1 VVTNLNSC
9 NFIKIFDPKKAKELS
24 NMGFKYTLD
33 RMNNQIVY
41 AFFESEELLNYIIG
55 NLDSHEYFKNN
66 TLHF

>member
-1 VVTNLNSC
+1 MINLSNC

-24 NMGFKYTLD
+24 TIGFKYTLD

-41 AFFESEELLNYIIG
+41 AFFESNELLNYI
-55 NLDSHEYFKNN
+55 NSNFDQQDYFKNN